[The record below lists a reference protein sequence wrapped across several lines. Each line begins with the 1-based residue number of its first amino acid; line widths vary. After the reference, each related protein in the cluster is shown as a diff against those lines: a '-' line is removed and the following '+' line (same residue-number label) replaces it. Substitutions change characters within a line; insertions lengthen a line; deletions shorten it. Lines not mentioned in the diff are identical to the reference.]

1 MNATR
6 GQSAISRCFKRSE
19 VRSSTSMTL
28 PLMNG
33 QCDRRTSV
41 REVKAGS
48 AMNWLVVTC
57 VWARRSTS
65 NPPAQRPRHVAITL
79 ADTMMHAS
87 KSRWRRLVHDGS
99 IDPRT
104 FVPASDS
111 RCRRDDTGF
120 ISRATCESEH
130 RDPEFRQRQWVREKQ
145 AATTATDHQLHRVPD
160 RSRAMSLGNFP
171 SSSETIGANDC
182 RIAAT
187 TGRMAHTTKGLMCGD
202 EPTLL
207 YRFSE
212 KSLT

>member
-41 REVKAGS
+41 REVKAGR

-57 VWARRSTS
+57 AWARRSTS
-65 NPPAQRPRHVAITL
+65 NPPAQRPRQVAITL

-111 RCRRDDTGF
+111 RCRRDDTGL
-120 ISRATCESEH
+120 ISRVTCESEH
-130 RDPEFRQRQWVREKQ
+130 RDPEFRQRQWVRAKHN
-145 AATTATDHQLHRVPD
+145 ATQHQLHHVPD
-160 RSRAMSLGNFP
+160 RSKAMSLGNFP

-187 TGRMAHTTKGLMCGD
+187 TGRMAHTTKGLTCGAKL
-202 EPTLL
+202 TLL